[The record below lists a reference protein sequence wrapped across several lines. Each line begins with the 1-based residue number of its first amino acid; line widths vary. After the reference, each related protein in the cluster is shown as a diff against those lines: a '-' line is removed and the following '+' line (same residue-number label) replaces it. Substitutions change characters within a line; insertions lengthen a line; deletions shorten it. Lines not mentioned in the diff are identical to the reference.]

1 MKSIETIKSILGK
14 VGIENSIEIL
24 PDDSKV
30 LTFRYES
37 KDIMVSNPIKDSEIV
52 QMCSI
57 VSPASKEAKNTI
69 LRIIN
74 DYNGDYD
81 YIKFFYQESYQ
92 GALVFASYM
101 IPSLDAGLEN
111 YFLVIMQKMVG
122 ALNDL
127 NSKIP
132 IQAVFTGKI
141 KM

>member
-1 MKSIETIKSILGK
+1 MKSIETIKSILEK
-14 VGIENSIEIL
+14 VGIENSIENL

-30 LTFRYES
+30 LTFRYKS
-37 KDIMVSNPIKDSEIV
+37 IDIVVSNPVKNSEIV
-52 QMCSI
+52 QMYSI

-69 LRIIN
+69 LRLIN
-74 DYNGDYD
+74 NYNEDYD

-92 GALVFASYM
+92 GALVFASYT
-101 IPSLDAGLEN
+101 IPSLDSGLEH
-111 YFLVIMQKMVG
+111 YFLVIMKKMVE

-132 IQAVFTGKI
+132 IQAVFTGRI